1 MKTEYVLNV
10 GGCWSGRPH
19 YSFAHEGKLLF
30 QGQNYHSELHAKREA
45 VEYLSNLGIQ
55 VEVEDIIARDN
66 GTL

>member
-1 MKTEYVLNV
+1 METEYVLNV

-55 VEVEDIIARDN
+55 VEVEDIIARPTD
-66 GTL
+66 TL